1 MERLPYIDEHSRSI
15 GAARERAWAALIAIG
30 AELGASA
37 PVRVVRLARLE
48 PPGATGDWS
57 GEPSAGATRPGFA
70 VKEVHAPSRLA
81 LAGSH
86 RFSRYSL
93 VFELDEAGPDRTLMR
108 ARTRA
113 AFPGALGRAYRALVI
128 ASGGHR
134 IVVAR
139 LLRKI
144 EARACSA

>member
-1 MERLPYIDEHSRSI
+1 
-15 GAARERAWAALIAIG
+15 
-30 AELGASA
+30 
-37 PVRVVRLARLE
+37 
-48 PPGATGDWS
+48 
-57 GEPSAGATRPGFA
+57 
-70 VKEVHAPSRLA
+70 
-81 LAGSH
+81 
-86 RFSRYSL
+86 
-93 VFELDEAGPDRTLMR
+93 MR